1 VTPADLAAAVLHL
14 LRVPPELE
22 LADRHSR
29 PLRACSGR
37 SVLGV
42 LQ

>member
-1 VTPADLAAAVLHL
+1 MPVDLAATVLHQL
-14 LRVPPELE
+14 GLPPDLE

-37 SVLGV
+37 PVLGV